1 MPRAV
6 EFLITAFIAT
16 IYLGGQLPSE
26 ARAQE
31 VFNRIPEVIVPE
43 AHGTVRHDT
52 NGSFVRLGLTPGDI
66 ADQLNVDLSRYCAQL
81 NFNQTRQGRYFTIVA
96 EEDGGR
102 AQRYGFATGRGLNL
116 RDPTGQ
122 RDSGSNYLFYRDGTS
137 ECRVYELRN

>member
-1 MPRAV
+1 MPRAAGI
-6 EFLITAFIAT
+6 LISAVIAT
-16 IYLGGQLPSE
+16 IYLGDWFPSE

-43 AHGTVRHDT
+43 AHGSVRHET
-52 NGSFVRLGLTPGDI
+52 NGSLVRLGLTPGDI
-66 ADQLNVDLSRYCAQL
+66 ADRLNVELSRSCAQL
-81 NFNQTRQGRYFTIVA
+81 IFNQSRQGRYFTIVA